1 MSDADGVLDRLVEA
15 LSLGDRDEALTCFA
29 PGASVVVSGTHHDY
43 ASYPPKTIVDRLLH
57 DFMEFGWTPEMR
69 RVAGGAVI
77 EEGVLAATQIGEF
90 LGLEP
95 KGERLRA
102 NVRVSY
108 SLAADGRLATLSVWG
123 SREAVLAQLGVPVGA
138 AETADALMATARER
152 LPSGVREFTTEEVA
166 AFPLPPLPGETRPA
180 SPEAVVITPPAAPR
194 PFSEPPSSPRSTR
207 QMVVWSAT
215 ALALVAL
222 VFGAVQLTLNVLPSA
237 DAVAGSLAGSVVPPS
252 PQAVAVPTR
261 PPIVAQS
268 VHQSMAT
275 LGGSGTPITAAS
287 GPELLAGTN
296 AGLASLGPS
305 VQFDYDS
312 AAIRSDAVARIDE
325 LAAAIATRNLTG
337 VIFVHGYTDN
347 LGSHEHGILLST
359 QRAENVARILQ
370 ERLEGRPV
378 QLVTAGYGE
387 ADPVGDNATP
397 EGQSLNRRVLVLYR
411 PSA

>member
-1 MSDADGVLDRLVEA
+1 
-15 LSLGDRDEALTCFA
+15 
-29 PGASVVVSGTHHDY
+29 
-43 ASYPPKTIVDRLLH
+43 
-57 DFMEFGWTPEMR
+57 
-69 RVAGGAVI
+69 
-77 EEGVLAATQIGEF
+77 
-90 LGLEP
+90 
-95 KGERLRA
+95 
-102 NVRVSY
+102 
-108 SLAADGRLATLSVWG
+108 
-123 SREAVLAQLGVPVGA
+123 
-138 AETADALMATARER
+138 
-152 LPSGVREFTTEEVA
+152 
-166 AFPLPPLPGETRPA
+166 
-180 SPEAVVITPPAAPR
+180 
-194 PFSEPPSSPRSTR
+194 
-207 QMVVWSAT
+207 MVVWSAT